1 MRFYFCNDITFH
13 SFNIFQDLFSL
24 FFLNIFFFLQLYF
37 FFSGTQQTHYWWKR
51 PNKPLVFSVPL
62 KSCSFTDSAT
72 FFIYIF
78 TFWRQKYSHSCFPTH
93 PTQKKKKLSDNCWL
107 WCKHICVKSVWS
119 VFMNKGICDP
129 EPVHHLHGQRFMIFH
144 WGDSLK
150 CPLSVSFYSVP

>member
-24 FFLNIFFFLQLYF
+24 FFLNIFFFFYSCI

-93 PTQKKKKLSDNCWL
+93 PTQKKKKNFLTTVGCDVNTFVWKVCGVCSWIRESVILSPFITYMANAL
-107 WCKHICVKSVWS
+107 W
-119 VFMNKGICDP
+119 
-129 EPVHHLHGQRFMIFH
+129 
-144 WGDSLK
+144 
-150 CPLSVSFYSVP
+150 SFIEEIP